1 VLSLS
6 RSSRGWCGAL
16 LPLFPSLCISLLSI
30 SLLFRFPLHTD
41 IHPSPLP
48 SPSTSRSGYTSHSR
62 PIPSLTT
69 SSPRLTMHMHTPC
82 PEHEESYSTRVH
94 PMMSSYP
101 TPTGYY
107 TRYDARLA
115 RTSLA
120 KRNLTPSQNLTS
132 LAAYPE
138 RWVGLYVGP
147 IGLTKRSLRCAV
159 RKI

>member
-1 VLSLS
+1 MLALS

-16 LPLFPSLCISLLSI
+16 LPIFPSLCISLLF
-30 SLLFRFPLHTD
+30 LLRFRFPLHTD

-48 SPSTSRSGYTSHSR
+48 SPSTSLSGYTSHSR

-94 PMMSSYP
+94 PMMPSYP
-101 TPTGYY
+101 TPSGYLPR

-120 KRNLTPSQNLTS
+120 KRNLTSSQNLS
-132 LAAYPE
+132 GCLPRE
-138 RWVGLYVGP
+138 VGWF
-147 IGLTKRSLRCAV
+147 V
-159 RKI
+159 RRPYWFDEEESVLCCT